1 MSHTQGSVPDDRAH
15 ADIAPGDEY
24 AHEEFGTGLRSYLI
38 GLALALLL
46 TAASFW
52 VAQTRIMWAPAIPVA
67 LLTFAIAQMGVH
79 LVFFLHLTS
88 GPDNTNNI
96 MALAFG
102 VLIVFL
108 LFGGSV
114 WIMHHM
120 NTNMMAPIEGGETMP
135 LQQGVPLQPH
145 PAMPMHH
152 GGGGHH

>member
-1 MSHTQGSVPDDRAH
+1 MSHTDTDDRAH
-15 ADIAPGDEY
+15 ADVAPGDEY
-24 AHEEFGTGLRSYLI
+24 PHEEFGAGLRSYLI
-38 GLALALLL
+38 GLALATLL

-52 VAQTRIMWAPAIPVA
+52 VAQTKVMWAPAIPVA

-120 NTNMMAPIEGGETMP
+120 NYNMMAPVEGGVRMP
-135 LQQGVPLQPH
+135 LQKGVPLQPE
-145 PAMPMHH
+145 PQKGVPMQH